1 MTTAPPRLVLASK
14 SFGRRAMLE
23 HAGVPF
29 EPDVAQVDE
38 DAIKDS
44 LKAQQATAEQ
54 AAETLAELKANRVAP
69 RHPGALVLG
78 CDSILDLDGRWFDKP
93 ADLAAARDHLAALR
107 GKRHRLVSA
116 AVLVRDGARIWA
128 HVDAANLTMRAFSDR
143 FLDDYLAAIG
153 DLATA
158 SVGAYQIEG
167 RGIQLF
173 SRIDGD
179 PFTIIGMPLLP
190 VLDILRAH
198 DVVVP

>member
-1 MTTAPPRLVLASK
+1 MSPAPRLVLASK

-29 EPDVAQVDE
+29 EADAANVDE

-44 LKAQQATAEQ
+44 LKAQNASAEQ
-54 AAETLAELKANRVAP
+54 AAETLAELKAIRVAGRYP
-69 RHPGALVLG
+69 EALVLG
-78 CDSILDLDGRWFDKP
+78 CDSILELDGTWFDKP
-93 ADLAAARDHLAALR
+93 DDAAAAREHLMALR

-116 AVLVRDGARIWA
+116 AVLVRDKTRIWGQA
-128 HVDAANLTMRAFSDR
+128 DAAELTMRDFSET
-143 FLDDYLAAIG
+143 FLDAYLEKIG

-167 RGIQLF
+167 PGVQLF

-179 PFTIIGMPLLP
+179 PFTIIGMPLLA
-190 VLDILRAH
+190 VLDILRQH
-198 DVVVP
+198 GVVAS

>member
-1 MTTAPPRLVLASK
+1 MAVSKLVLASK

-23 HAGVPF
+23 NAGVPF
-29 EPDVAQVDE
+29 EADAAQVDE
-38 DAIKDS
+38 AAVKDS
-44 LKAQQATAEQ
+44 LKAQHASAEQ
-54 AAETLAELKANRVAP
+54 AAEALAELKAFRVAP

-78 CDSILDLDGRWFDKP
+78 CDSILDLDGTWFDKP
-93 ADLAAARDHLAALR
+93 PDLAAAREHLCQLR

-116 AVLVRDGARIWA
+116 AVLVRDGARLWA
-128 HVDAANLTMRAFSDR
+128 HVDAAKLTMRDFTDR
-143 FLDDYLAAIG
+143 FLDAYLAAIG
-153 DLATA
+153 ELATA

-190 VLDILRAH
+190 VLDVLRAH
-198 DVVVP
+198 DVVAA